1 MSVSQI
7 NNGEYQKYQ
16 NKANSNKKANNNL
29 ENINNTNDKEASQDI
44 KNYDVLFHQKMIEM
58 SEKFRN
64 GETEQK
70 IQIGSNAYTVKEWK
84 KLLTG
89 FDKAQ
94 DQIREEIEEEVR
106 IRMEKKYAE
115 EIRKKLENISDSEI
129 AALVKCEGNH

>member
-1 MSVSQI
+1 MSVSEI
-7 NNGEYQKYQ
+7 YGGTYQKYQ
-16 NKANSNKKANNNL
+16 NKTTNNDNKT
-29 ENINNTNDKEASQDI
+29 NNTSSENASQDI
-44 KNYDVLFHQKMIEM
+44 KNYDAIFHQKMVEM
-58 SEKFRN
+58 SEKLRN

-84 KLLTG
+84 KLLTS

-106 IRMEKKYAE
+106 IRMEKKRAE

-129 AALVKCEGNH
+129 AALVGDEGKIEN

>member
-1 MSVSQI
+1 MSVSEI
-7 NNGEYQKYQ
+7 YGGTYQKYQ
-16 NKANSNKKANNNL
+16 NKTTNNDNKT
-29 ENINNTNDKEASQDI
+29 NNTSSEDASQDI
-44 KNYDVLFHQKMIEM
+44 KNYDAIFHQKMVEM

-84 KLLTG
+84 KLLTS

-106 IRMEKKYAE
+106 IRMEKKRAE

-129 AALVKCEGNH
+129 AALVGDESLAVPEN

>member
-1 MSVSQI
+1 MSVSEI
-7 NNGEYQKYQ
+7 YGGTYQKYQ
-16 NKANSNKKANNNL
+16 NKTTNNDNKT
-29 ENINNTNDKEASQDI
+29 NNTSSEDASQDI
-44 KNYDVLFHQKMIEM
+44 KNYDAIFHQKMVEM

-84 KLLTG
+84 KLLTS

-106 IRMEKKYAE
+106 IRMEKKRAE

-129 AALVKCEGNH
+129 AALVGDEGKIEN

>member
-1 MSVSQI
+1 MSVSEI
-7 NNGEYQKYQ
+7 YGGTYQKYQ
-16 NKANSNKKANNNL
+16 NKTTNNDNKT
-29 ENINNTNDKEASQDI
+29 NNTSSENASQDI
-44 KNYDVLFHQKMIEM
+44 KNYDAIFHQKMVEM

-84 KLLTG
+84 KLLTS

-106 IRMEKKYAE
+106 IRMEKKRAE

-129 AALVKCEGNH
+129 AALVGDEGKIEN

>member
-1 MSVSQI
+1 MSVSEI
-7 NNGEYQKYQ
+7 YGGTYQKYQ
-16 NKANSNKKANNNL
+16 NKTTNNDNKT
-29 ENINNTNDKEASQDI
+29 NNTSSEDTSQDI
-44 KNYDVLFHQKMIEM
+44 KNYDAIFHQKMVEM

-84 KLLTG
+84 KLLTS

-94 DQIREEIEEEVR
+94 DQIREEIEEEIR
-106 IRMEKKYAE
+106 IRMEKKRAE

-129 AALVKCEGNH
+129 AALVGDESLAVPEN

>member
-1 MSVSQI
+1 MSVSEI
-7 NNGEYQKYQ
+7 YGGTYQKYQ
-16 NKANSNKKANNNL
+16 NKTTNNDNKT
-29 ENINNTNDKEASQDI
+29 NNTSSEDASQDI
-44 KNYDVLFHQKMIEM
+44 KNYDAIFHQKMVEM

-84 KLLTG
+84 KLLTS

-106 IRMEKKYAE
+106 IRMEKKRAE
-115 EIRKKLENISDSEI
+115 EIRKKLEKDRKSTRLNSS
-129 AALVKCEGNH
+129 HR